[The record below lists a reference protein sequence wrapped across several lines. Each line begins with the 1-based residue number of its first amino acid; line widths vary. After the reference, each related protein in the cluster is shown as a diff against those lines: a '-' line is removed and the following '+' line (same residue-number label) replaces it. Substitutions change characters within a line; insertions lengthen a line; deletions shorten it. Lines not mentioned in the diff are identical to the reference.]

1 MWFVPAIHRLQ
12 SPWWLVRST
21 ASNRHRSYAAIDL
34 GFMNQRFKVLERE
47 AGFLLNT
54 QLPKLEFGIGSSSTS
69 TVHPPSQA
77 TQTTSTTSASDADLV
92 GHYSMCWIF
101 LLFFHFCYWN
111 LGLLCSNM
119 KVIRMMTGTIRR
131 KALSLCSS
139 ALANNGIVRS
149 LERVEPASRGYVA
162 GIPGFGRVPEY
173 LKPLRD
179 LRTEFSTPKWVRYF
193 SSHSESTVSEP
204 VAQFQTN
211 KVTPGYFTASGAVVA
226 SAPIVNVPSAAKFG
240 LGSTATST
248 FLPNLALFWHI
259 NNGIEEILAD
269 YVHHEMTRSLVLVL
283 MRLFLIVAAKDVF
296 VATN

>member
-1 MWFVPAIHRLQ
+1 
-12 SPWWLVRST
+12 
-21 ASNRHRSYAAIDL
+21 
-34 GFMNQRFKVLERE
+34 MNQT
-47 AGFLLNT
+47 LNR
-54 QLPKLEFGIGSSSTS
+54 
-69 TVHPPSQA
+69 
-77 TQTTSTTSASDADLV
+77 SDV
-92 GHYSMCWIF
+92 IFIF
-101 LLFFHFCYWN
+101 L
-111 LGLLCSNM
+111 
-119 KVIRMMTGTIRR
+119 KAIRMMSGTIRR

-162 GIPGFGRVPEY
+162 GIPMLEGFGRGSKPVPEFHQGVPVY
-173 LKPLRD
+173 SKSLREISSSI
-179 LRTEFSTPKWVRYF
+179 RTDFSTPKWVRSF
-193 SSHSESTVSEP
+193 SSQSESAVHGEP
-204 VAQFQTN
+204 VAQIQTN
-211 KVTPGYFTASGAVVA
+211 KVSPGYFTASGAVVGSA
-226 SAPIVNVPSAAKFG
+226 SIVNAPQAAKLG